1 MTATTV
7 AASKPQSNKQPIWRR
22 FVKGRGLS
30 YCALAVIGVFWIFP
44 FLWMALG
51 SLKTQR
57 EILAKP
63 PKLLPEHASLA
74 NFAKWF
80 GELNFGTYFTNS
92 IVVAVITVLGNMV
105 FCSMVGYALAKM
117 DFAGKNILFGAVMV
131 TLMVPSVATFV
142 PLFVMIS
149 NMGLA
154 NSYAALILPFLCQ
167 PIGVFLMR
175 QFISGIPDALMEAA
189 RVDGAGELR
198 IFFQIVLPQCG
209 PPLAD
214 AVHPHVPVL
223 LEQLPVAVGRGPD
236 RGEVHAA
243 CSSVPLLYR
252 PERHELQRPARR
264 SSIGGHPNP
273 PSVRIPAALLHPRC
287 RRNGHQIERHVMK
300 EQYEFPPEFIWGA
313 STAAH
318 QIEGNNV
325 ASDWWAREHAER
337 TDLNEPSG
345 DAADSYH
352 RYGEDIRML
361 ADAGLRM
368 YRFSIEWARIEPA
381 EGCFSKAQL
390 LHYRHM
396 IDVCHQNGVEPMVTL
411 NHMTLPQWLAAKGG
425 WLNAD
430 AVDYFARYVRYVM
443 TILHDVTWVCT
454 INEPNMVALTRGG
467 TEGSDFVAASLP
479 APDPDIS
486 VTLVEAHRKAREIL
500 SGNPRIKSGW
510 TIACQAFHAMPGC
523 EREMEEY
530 QYPREDYFTEAAAGD
545 DFIGVQAYLRT
556 FIGKEGPVP
565 VPEDAERTLTG
576 WEYFPPALGIA
587 IRHTWD
593 VAGHTP
599 IIVTENGIA
608 TADDRRR
615 IDYTFDAI
623 AGMRDAMDDGIDVR
637 GYLHWSLLDNYEWG
651 SFAPTFG
658 LASWDKDTFERHPKP
673 SLDWLGS
680 IARTGV
686 MSR

>member
-1 MTATTV
+1 
-7 AASKPQSNKQPIWRR
+7 
-22 FVKGRGLS
+22 
-30 YCALAVIGVFWIFP
+30 
-44 FLWMALG
+44 
-51 SLKTQR
+51 
-57 EILAKP
+57 
-63 PKLLPEHASLA
+63 
-74 NFAKWF
+74 
-80 GELNFGTYFTNS
+80 
-92 IVVAVITVLGNMV
+92 
-105 FCSMVGYALAKM
+105 
-117 DFAGKNILFGAVMV
+117 
-131 TLMVPSVATFV
+131 
-142 PLFVMIS
+142 
-149 NMGLA
+149 
-154 NSYAALILPFLCQ
+154 
-167 PIGVFLMR
+167 
-175 QFISGIPDALMEAA
+175 
-189 RVDGAGELR
+189 
-198 IFFQIVLPQCG
+198 
-209 PPLAD
+209 
-214 AVHPHVPVL
+214 
-223 LEQLPVAVGRGPD
+223 
-236 RGEVHAA
+236 
-243 CSSVPLLYR
+243 
-252 PERHELQRPARR
+252 
-264 SSIGGHPNP
+264 
-273 PSVRIPAALLHPRC
+273 
-287 RRNGHQIERHVMK
+287 MK

-337 TDLNEPSG
+337 TDLSEPSG

-361 ADAGLRM
+361 ADAGLGM

-381 EGCFSKAQL
+381 YVCFSIAQL
-390 LHYRHM
+390 LHYRQM
-396 IDVCHQNGVEPMVTL
+396 IDACHENGVEPMVTL
-411 NHMTLPQWLAAKGG
+411 NHMTLPLWLATKGG

-443 TILHDVTWVCT
+443 PILHDVTWVCT

-486 VTLVEAHRKAREIL
+486 ATLVKAHRKAREIL
-500 SGNPRIKSGW
+500 SENPRIKSGW

-556 FIGKEGPVP
+556 FIGKDGPVP
-565 VPEDAERTLTG
+565 IPEDAERTLTG

-587 IRHTWD
+587 IRHTWN
-593 VAGHTP
+593 VAKRTP

-615 IDYTFDAI
+615 IDYTFGAI
-623 AGMRDAMDDGIDVR
+623 AGMHDAMDDGIDVR

-651 SFAPTFG
+651 SFTPTFG
-658 LASWDKDTFERHPKP
+658 LASWDRDTFERHPKP

-686 MSR
+686 MAR